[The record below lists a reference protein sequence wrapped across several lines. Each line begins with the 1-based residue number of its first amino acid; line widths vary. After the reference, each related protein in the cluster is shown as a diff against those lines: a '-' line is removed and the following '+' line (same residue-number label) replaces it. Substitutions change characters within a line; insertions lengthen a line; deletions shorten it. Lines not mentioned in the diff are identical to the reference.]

1 MKTIG
6 TISKDDAKT
15 FLNQLGLDPN
25 MKIRHGD
32 FGNNEQ
38 TAKQFFDFMRLIHDE
53 DKLESLGIGEE
64 ASTIVNYMKR
74 NMPGVKMGRDRESGR
89 WVDVQRGGR
98 TREGLITKLNK
109 SGLAV
114 QSLYG
119 KGGLINEGLHY
130 SFVINDKYLLS
141 MYSDQGAN
149 AKYKGSRNRFYN
161 KMITILKD
169 SNIFQSSIAENKVL
183 DSLFS
188 FADSIENELV

>member
-74 NMPGVKMGRDRESGR
+74 NMPGTGFKDRESRR
-89 WVDVQRGGR
+89 WPKLAKQLNRA
-98 TREGLITKLNK
+98 GLPI
-109 SGLAV
+109 S
-114 QSLYG
+114 SMYG
-119 KGGLINEGLHY
+119 KGGLIKEGLHY

-141 MYSDQGAN
+141 MYSDQGDR
-149 AKYKGSRNRFYN
+149 AKYKGYRNRFYN

-169 SNIFQSSIAENKVL
+169 SNIFQSSITENKVL